1 MRFRSK
7 TFGHLALL
15 AWTVLVVLFLLLPLA
30 VIGVFSVNDAD
41 FPSLPMH
48 GFTLKWYV
56 RFFESQELLTAL
68 WNSLF
73 IAVITMIL
81 STIFGTLA
89 AIGLARSGSRVQK
102 ILRPALSTPMMTP
115 RLVVGIALLNLY
127 NLFAVGLSLWTVIL
141 GHTVVAL
148 PYVILVVTARLVGL
162 DPRLEEA
169 AFDLG
174 ASRWR
179 VIFDI
184 LLPLL
189 TPAVVGSALIAFTLS
204 FDEVVI
210 TFFTTG
216 TENTLPTTIWAMLR
230 FGITPEINAVS
241 TLTMLATVALALF
254 AEAMIHGGLGKR
266 RRHRGAAS
274 HQV

>member
-1 MRFRSK
+1 MKRLRPGA
-7 TFGHLALL
+7 FGNAALA
-15 AWTVLVVLFLLLPLA
+15 AWTILVVLFLLLPLS
-30 VIGVFSVNDAD
+30 VIVAFSVNDAD
-41 FPSLPMH
+41 FPSLPMR
-48 GFTLKWYV
+48 GLTLKWYM
-56 RFFESQELLTAL
+56 RFFESEELLAAV

-73 IAVITMIL
+73 IAVITTAL
-81 STIFGTLA
+81 ATVLGTMA
-89 AIGLARSGSRVQK
+89 AIGLARSGPRVQK

-127 NLFAVGLSLWTVIL
+127 NLFAVELSLWTVIL

-174 ASRWR
+174 ASRGR

-184 LLPLL
+184 LLPMLL
-189 TPAVVGSALIAFTLS
+189 PAVIGSALIAFTLS

-216 TENTLPTTIWAMLR
+216 IENTLPTTIWAMLR

-241 TLTMLATVALALF
+241 TLTMLATVALALS
-254 AEAMIHGGLGKR
+254 AEAMMRGSLGIR
-266 RRHRGAAS
+266 RNRAQES
-274 HQV
+274 